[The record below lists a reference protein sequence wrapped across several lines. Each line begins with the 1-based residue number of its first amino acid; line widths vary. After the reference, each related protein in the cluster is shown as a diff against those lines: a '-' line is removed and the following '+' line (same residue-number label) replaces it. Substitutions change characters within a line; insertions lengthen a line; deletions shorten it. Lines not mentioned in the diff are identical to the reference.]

1 MYFENTN
8 YAISHLLY
16 DSKLAITQL
25 CKLTQCTKAG
35 TTQPQVSAQHN
46 ETTQSSLIL
55 KENLGDKTAHTLKN
69 KAWTGSNPVPEGAE
83 PCLSCLPLQAR

>member
-8 YAISHLLY
+8 YAISHSLY

-25 CKLTQCTKAG
+25 CKWRTKAG

-46 ETTQSSLIL
+46 ETTWSLLTL
-55 KENLGDKTAHTLKN
+55 KENSGNKWAHT
-69 KAWTGSNPVPEGAE
+69 E
-83 PCLSCLPLQAR
+83 